1 MKKTVAT
8 ILLIALSC
16 SLLVCCNKPGNSKA
30 ISENEETIVKDTVA
44 MQIETE
50 GQTLT
55 IILTENRIE
64 SGASHPLLWFG
75 DSLIY
80 DSIYW
85 SDYRPHNIKDL
96 QPAQKSEFNKI
107 KSDIKRIVYED
118 PRNVKDGLNYFLYHN
133 GKNIITGNDAH
144 YEEFPPEMQ
153 ETIASMLK
161 LAGIDNLYSELY

>member
-1 MKKTVAT
+1 MKKTAT
-8 ILLIALSC
+8 ALLIALSC
-16 SLLVCCNKPGNSKA
+16 SLLVCCNKSVGSKTEA
-30 ISENEETIVKDTVA
+30 EGEEKIVNDTIA

-64 SGASHPLLWFG
+64 SGETKALLWFG

-80 DSIYW
+80 DSISW
-85 SDYRPHNIKDL
+85 SDYRPHYIKDL

-107 KSDIKRIVYED
+107 KSDIKKIIYED
-118 PRNVKDGLNYFLYHN
+118 PRNIKDGLNYFLYHN
-133 GKNIITGNDAH
+133 SKNILTGNHAH

-153 ETIASMLK
+153 ESIASMLRI
-161 LAGIDNLYSELY
+161 AGIDNLMAEFD